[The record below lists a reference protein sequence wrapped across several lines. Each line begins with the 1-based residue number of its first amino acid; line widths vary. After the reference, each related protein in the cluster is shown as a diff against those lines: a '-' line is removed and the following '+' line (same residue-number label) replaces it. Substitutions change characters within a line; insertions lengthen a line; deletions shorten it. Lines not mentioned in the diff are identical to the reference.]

1 MAWRHAET
9 DAPRRRREPHQRSAH
24 AGVYWFLIGLFLASF
39 TVALVFKDAE
49 HVDRF
54 VPNFTSEVL
63 GIIITLAF
71 VHQLLQRQERARRMR
86 GSIGAFRRAGRALSR
101 LLGVWAD
108 VLKGCHPDAEPPRP
122 LDRLFAPH
130 STENLGQLDM
140 TLRRDDDGMLWAQWL
155 VRELDAAM
163 TELNRVVIAYGGSLD
178 PAYTEAVDEL
188 IDDPF
193 MQLTRDLVAADVEP
207 QQWRQRMN
215 TNRGHREDYFR
226 HLLATA
232 DLHDRLAAEAA
243 TVRSRERAPRTGAL
257 GMELPRDHDLK
268 VLVRLD
274 RAWRSEAPLPGGLR
288 VRRPGPPQQSESPP
302 QDA

>member
-1 MAWRHAET
+1 
-9 DAPRRRREPHQRSAH
+9 
-24 AGVYWFLIGLFLASF
+24 
-39 TVALVFKDAE
+39 
-49 HVDRF
+49 
-54 VPNFTSEVL
+54 
-63 GIIITLAF
+63 
-71 VHQLLQRQERARRMR
+71 
-86 GSIGAFRRAGRALSR
+86 
-101 LLGVWAD
+101 
-108 VLKGCHPDAEPPRP
+108 
-122 LDRLFAPH
+122 
-130 STENLGQLDM
+130 
-140 TLRRDDDGMLWAQWL
+140 
-155 VRELDAAM
+155 
-163 TELNRVVIAYGGSLD
+163 
-178 PAYTEAVDEL
+178 VDEL

-193 MQLTRDLVAADVEP
+193 MQLTRDLVAANVEP

-288 VRRPGPPQQSESPP
+288 VRRPVPPPNNGPPP